1 MCDTTLEESDPFL
14 NLELDI
20 EAGINRELSS
30 IKQELLSILT
40 NVETVTEAMNRAIL
54 KEEDRREQF
63 RTLCSLIDH
72 LFGENIEMIEKRKD
86 DLKEIDPSLQAI
98 DCKLSTRM
106 ERLRNVATKP
116 DLESMKTEMEKVL
129 SQQRIEKFQTNPQQE
144 ERRPQKG

>member
-1 MCDTTLEESDPFL
+1 MCDTTLEESDRSL
-14 NLELDI
+14 NLKQDM
-20 EAGINRELSS
+20 EAGINQELLS

-40 NVETVTEAMNRAIL
+40 NVEALTEAMDRVIL
-54 KEEDRREQF
+54 KEERRREQF
-63 RTLCSLIDH
+63 NILCSSINY

-106 ERLRNVATKP
+106 TRLRNVAIKS
-116 DLESMKTEMEKVL
+116 DLKSMKTEMRKVL

-144 ERRPQKG
+144 EQRPQKG

>member
-1 MCDTTLEESDPFL
+1 MSETTLEESDPFL
-14 NLELDI
+14 KQELE
-20 EAGINRELSS
+20 E
-30 IKQELLSILT
+30 IKQELLSILA

-63 RTLCSLIDH
+63 RTLCSSIDY
-72 LFGENIEMIEKRKD
+72 LFGENIKMIEKRKD

-106 ERLRNVATKP
+106 ERLRNVAVKP
-116 DLESMKTEMEKVL
+116 DLESMKTEMRRVL
-129 SQQRIEKFQTNPQQE
+129 SQQRREKLQTNPQQE

>member
-14 NLELDI
+14 NLEPDM
-20 EAGINRELSS
+20 EAG

-40 NVETVTEAMNRAIL
+40 NVETLTEAMNRVIL
-54 KEEDRREQF
+54 IEEGRREQF
-63 RTLCSLIDH
+63 KILCSSIDY
-72 LFGENIEMIEKRKD
+72 LFGENIGMIEKRKD

>member
-1 MCDTTLEESDPFL
+1 MCDITLGESDSSL
-14 NLELDI
+14 NLEQDMG
-20 EAGINRELSS
+20 ARNNQELLS

-40 NVETVTEAMNRAIL
+40 NVEALTEAMDRVIL
-54 KEEDRREQF
+54 KEESRREQF
-63 RTLCSLIDH
+63 KILCSSINY

-86 DLKEIDPSLQAI
+86 DLKEIDPSLQAM

-106 ERLRNVATKP
+106 TRLRNVTTKP
-116 DLESMKTEMEKVL
+116 DLESMKTEMKKVL

>member
-1 MCDTTLEESDPFL
+1 MSETTLEESDPFL
-14 NLELDI
+14 KQELE
-20 EAGINRELSS
+20 E
-30 IKQELLSILT
+30 IKQELLSILA
-40 NVETVTEAMNRAIL
+40 NVESVTEAMNRAIL

-72 LFGENIEMIEKRKD
+72 SFGENIEMIEKRKD

-106 ERLRNVATKP
+106 ERLREVAIKP
-116 DLESMKTEMEKVL
+116 DLKSMKIEMEKVL

-144 ERRPQKG
+144 ERRSQKG

>member
-1 MCDTTLEESDPFL
+1 MCDTTLEEGDPFL

-20 EAGINRELSS
+20 EAGINQELSS

-116 DLESMKTEMEKVL
+116 DLESMKREMEKVL

>member
-20 EAGINRELSS
+20 EAGINQELSS
-30 IKQELLSILT
+30 IKLELLSILT
-40 NVETVTEAMNRAIL
+40 KVETLTEAMNRVIL
-54 KEEDRREQF
+54 KEEGRREQF
-63 RTLCSLIDH
+63 KILCSSIDY
-72 LFGENIEMIEKRKD
+72 LFGENIGMIEKRKD

>member
-1 MCDTTLEESDPFL
+1 MSEIILEESDPFL
-14 NLELDI
+14 KQELE
-20 EAGINRELSS
+20 E
-30 IKQELLSILT
+30 IKQELLSILA

-63 RTLCSLIDH
+63 RTLCSSIDY
-72 LFGENIEMIEKRKD
+72 LFGENIKMIEKRKD

-106 ERLRNVATKP
+106 ERLRNVAVKP
-116 DLESMKTEMEKVL
+116 DLESMKTEMRRVL
-129 SQQRIEKFQTNPQQE
+129 SQQRKEKLQINPQQE

>member
-1 MCDTTLEESDPFL
+1 MCDTTLEKSDSFL
-14 NLELDI
+14 NLEPDM
-20 EAGINRELSS
+20 EAG

-40 NVETVTEAMNRAIL
+40 NVETLTEAMNRVIL
-54 KEEDRREQF
+54 KEEGRREQF
-63 RTLCSLIDH
+63 KILCSSIDY
-72 LFGENIEMIEKRKD
+72 LFGENIGMIEKRKD

-144 ERRPQKG
+144 EQRPQKG

>member
-20 EAGINRELSS
+20 EAGINQELSS

-144 ERRPQKG
+144 DRRPQKG

>member
-20 EAGINRELSS
+20 EAGINQELSS

-106 ERLRNVATKP
+106 ERLRNVAIKP
-116 DLESMKTEMEKVL
+116 DLESMKTEMKRVL

>member
-14 NLELDI
+14 NLEQDMEI
-20 EAGINRELSS
+20 GTNQEFSS

-40 NVETVTEAMNRAIL
+40 NVEALTEAMDRVIL
-54 KEEDRREQF
+54 KEERRREQF
-63 RTLCSLIDH
+63 NILCSSINY

-106 ERLRNVATKP
+106 ERLRDVATKP
-116 DLESMKTEMEKVL
+116 DLESMKIEMEKVL

-144 ERRPQKG
+144 EQRPQKG

>member
-1 MCDTTLEESDPFL
+1 MSETTLEESDPFL
-14 NLELDI
+14 KQELE
-20 EAGINRELSS
+20 E
-30 IKQELLSILT
+30 IKQELLSILAD
-40 NVETVTEAMNRAIL
+40 VESVTEAMNRAIL

-72 LFGENIEMIEKRKD
+72 SFGENIEMIEKRKD

-106 ERLRNVATKP
+106 ERLRNVAIKP
-116 DLESMKTEMEKVL
+116 DLKSMKIEMEKVL

-144 ERRPQKG
+144 EQRPQKG

>member
-1 MCDTTLEESDPFL
+1 MSETTLEESDPFL
-14 NLELDI
+14 KQELE
-20 EAGINRELSS
+20 E
-30 IKQELLSILT
+30 IKQELLSILA
-40 NVETVTEAMNRAIL
+40 NVESVTEAMNRAIL

-72 LFGENIEMIEKRKD
+72 SFGENIEMIEKRKD
-86 DLKEIDPSLQAI
+86 ELKEIDPSLQAI

-106 ERLRNVATKP
+106 ERLRDVAIKP
-116 DLESMKTEMEKVL
+116 DLKSMKIEMEKVL

>member
-1 MCDTTLEESDPFL
+1 MCDTALEESYLFLDP
-14 NLELDI
+14 ELDM
-20 EAGINRELSS
+20 EAGNKQELLS

-40 NVETVTEAMNRAIL
+40 NVEALTEAMDRVIL
-54 KEEDRREQF
+54 KEERRREQF
-63 RTLCSLIDH
+63 NILCSSINY

-106 ERLRNVATKP
+106 TRLRNVAIKS
-116 DLESMKTEMEKVL
+116 DLKSMKTEMRKVL

-144 ERRPQKG
+144 EQRPQKG